1 MGLFILPPR
10 LKRQFAAME
19 AILTGDA
26 PYDEAA
32 IDDPTHDL
40 YVHRHMLRALLA
52 EGPAKDLA
60 EAEER
65 VRAYVNRVCA
75 GILENTAVF
84 KHDENGTAGFE
95 RFMRALK
102 LVKEE
107 S

>member
-1 MGLFILPPR
+1 
-10 LKRQFAAME
+10 
-19 AILTGDA
+19 
-26 PYDEAA
+26 
-32 IDDPTHDL
+32 
-40 YVHRHMLRALLA
+40 MLRALLA